1 LSFDSPF
8 RRLVRATVPFRIRR
22 VVHEWRAQPFK
33 IRDLLPDL
41 VDRIRVV
48 GPPPLPPPVLRGR
61 VSWTTSRREFQRVG
75 KEGSSDVEAAFA
87 AARRPGADYGRW
99 LDFGCGCGRMSR
111 HLAAA
116 DPDRRLTGVDVDRP
130 AVSWAAGRLR
140 GRFFSI
146 EERPPIALPPASFD
160 VAVAVSVFT
169 HLGEDRQR
177 EWREELHRLIRP
189 GGLLIAT
196 TLPPHLVSMVPNLA
210 PGQSDELNRRGF
222 LYAPG
227 PGPFN
232 QNAAFHS
239 RKFLEETW
247 QPLFR
252 LVDFRP
258 AGMTKFQDLSVWE
271 A

>member
-1 LSFDSPF
+1 LAFDSPF

-22 VVHEWRAQPFK
+22 VVHEVRAQPFK

-41 VDRIRVV
+41 LDRIHVA
-48 GPPPLPPPVLRGR
+48 GPLPLPPAALRGR
-61 VSWTTSRREFQRVG
+61 VSWTTSRREFRSVG
-75 KEGSSDVEAAFA
+75 REGAADVEAAFSR
-87 AARRPGADYGRW
+87 ARRPDEDYRRW

-111 HLAAA
+111 HLGAG
-116 DPDRRLTGVDVDRP
+116 PGRILTGVDIDRP
-130 AVSWAAGRLR
+130 AVAWAGRRLP
-140 GRFFSI
+140 GRFFAI
-146 EERPPIALPPASFD
+146 DERPPIALPPASFD

-169 HLGEDRQR
+169 HLGEERQR
-177 EWREELHRLIRP
+177 DWREELHRLIRP

-196 TLPPHLVSMVPNLA
+196 TLPPHLVSMVPNLSPA
-210 PGQSDELNRRGF
+210 QSDELNRRGF

-227 PGPFN
+227 PGAFN

-239 RKFLEETW
+239 RRFLEETW

-252 LVDFRP
+252 LVDFRS

>member
-1 LSFDSPF
+1 
-8 RRLVRATVPFRIRR
+8 VPFRIRR
-22 VVHEWRAQPFK
+22 VVHEVLAQPFK
-33 IRDLLPDL
+33 IRDVLPDL
-41 VDRIRVV
+41 VDRVRVV
-48 GPPPLPPPVLRGR
+48 GPPPMPPPALRAR
-61 VSWTTSRREFQRVG
+61 VSWTTSRREFRRVG
-75 KEGSSDVEAAFA
+75 KEGAADVEAAFLR
-87 AARRPGADYGRW
+87 ARRPDEDYRRW

-116 DPDRRLTGVDVDRP
+116 GPGRVLTGVDVDRP
-130 AVSWAAGRLR
+130 AVSWAARRLR
-140 GRFFSI
+140 GRFFAI
-146 EERPPIALPPASFD
+146 EEHPPVDLPPASFD

-169 HLGEDRQR
+169 HLPEDRQG
-177 EWREELHRLIRP
+177 EWREELRRLLRP

-196 TLPPHLVSMVPNLA
+196 TLPPHLVSMVPNLS
-210 PGQSDELNRRGF
+210 PLQSDELNRRGF

-239 RKFLEETW
+239 RQFLEATW

-258 AGMTKFQDLSVWE
+258 AGMTGFQDLSIWE